1 MKFEERLNELINEAE
16 VPDELLPQNIAQM
29 LKAKSAGSTSES
41 RPAAARQDSN
51 ASALRRTIIMRTA
64 AAAAACAVFAVGMT
78 VYNQSRSEQKE
89 IESRIS
95 YEATSPVSYDE
106 LYSTYVGIDLNSG
119 NDNDKPDSDTPIED
133 DQTGTGTTA
142 PENFPEDPI
151 AYSGTTPAESFT
163 DTSAYDFADKEKY
176 GKNVSEADIVKSDG
190 KYVYCL
196 KDRTLTVIS
205 LETMEIVSTFE
216 SSLDPPIE
224 IYIDGDKIILIS
236 SETEETFVADGGSA
250 SAVTNIPEAEDPDET
265 PDVPANGEDIT
276 NSADTHSDTLS
287 QNDDII
293 NSGEELALPAGKTVK
308 RINTAVDIYS
318 VGDAENPVLTAS
330 YKQNGSCIASRLVDG
345 TLYIVTAY
353 TDYRIKPLDN
363 QADLDGFVPAYY
375 INGEKKYI
383 AASDIIVPSN
393 ANNTDYMVAA
403 AINTDEDGVKASVK
417 AVLGSSKN
425 VYCSKDTVYIAYT
438 EKDEKEYSIISSFE
452 LSKGGISYRSGCLI
466 DGVILGQQCMNEYGG
481 KFRAAARVTGENGIT
496 STSVYVL
503 NKSCEI
509 VSRTEQLLTGG
520 KEVSVRF
527 EGNYARLFEKNAEK
541 ASAVIDISADPPAF
555 VLSSIDSAA
564 YLYSWGGKLAG
575 IGRSQKGG
583 ISLSMYS
590 SESGLLLDSIDFE
603 EGDVF
608 SRAFTDRRAV
618 LIDETSGIIGVPVY
632 SHNEFGTKNRYYVF
646 SYDETAGFAQKG
658 VIEYVDI
665 DDSLVFERGEV
676 IDGKLYVFSKGRVIS
691 ARLSDLK
698 VIGSYEY

>member
-1 MKFEERLNELINEAE
+1 MRFEERLNELINEAE
-16 VPDELLPQNIAQM
+16 VPDELSPQNIAQM
-29 LKAKSAGSTSES
+29 LKAQSARSQSEA
-41 RPAAARQDSN
+41 RPAAARQTSN

-64 AAAAACAVFAVGMT
+64 AAAAACTVFAAGMA
-78 VYNQSRSEQKE
+78 VYNQSRSEQNE

-106 LYSTYVGIDLNSG
+106 LYSTYVGIDLNSV
-119 NDNDKPDSDTPIED
+119 NDNGKPDSDTPIED
-133 DQTGTGTTA
+133 DPVGTGTTA

-151 AYSGTTPAESFT
+151 AYTTAPAESFT
-163 DTSAYDFADKEKY
+163 DTSAYDFADKDKY

-190 KYVYCL
+190 EYVYCL
-196 KDRTLTVIS
+196 KGKTLTVIS

-224 IYIDGDKIILIS
+224 IHIDGDRIILIS
-236 SETEETFVADGGSA
+236 SETEEIVVADGGSA
-250 SAVTNIPEAEDPDET
+250 SAVTNIPEAEDTQET
-265 PDVPANGEDIT
+265 PDVPADGEDIT
-276 NSADTHSDTLS
+276 NSADTDSDELS

-308 RINTAVDIYS
+308 RVNTAVDIYS
-318 VGDAENPVLTAS
+318 VGDAENPILTAS
-330 YKQNGSCIASRLVDG
+330 YKQNGRCIASRLVDG

-375 INGEKKYI
+375 INGEKHYI
-383 AASDIIVPSN
+383 AASDVLVPSN

-403 AINTDEDGVKASVK
+403 AINTGEDGIEASVQ
-417 AVLGSSKN
+417 AVLGSSRN
-425 VYCSKDTVYIAYT
+425 VYCSNDTVYIAYT
-438 EKDEKEYSIISSFE
+438 EKEEKEYSIISSFE

-466 DGVILGQQCMNEYGG
+466 DGVILGRQCMNEYGG
-481 KFRAAARVTGENGIT
+481 KFRAAARVTDENGVT
-496 STSVYVL
+496 STSVYVM

-509 VSRTEQLLTGG
+509 VSCTEQLLAGG
-520 KEVSVRF
+520 KDVSVRF

-564 YLYSWGGKLAG
+564 YLYGWDGRLVG
-575 IGRSQKGG
+575 IGRSQNGG
-583 ISLSMYS
+583 ISLTMYS
-590 SESGLLLDSIDFE
+590 SESGLLLESVDFA

-618 LIDETSGIIGVPVY
+618 LTDEAAGIIGVPVY

-665 DDSLVFERGEV
+665 DDSFVFERGEV
-676 IDGKLYVFSKGRVIS
+676 IGDKLYVFSKGRVIS

>member
-16 VPDELLPQNIAQM
+16 VPDELSPQNIAQM
-29 LKAKSAGSTSES
+29 LKAQSARSES
-41 RPAAARQDSN
+41 EARPVITRQTSN

-64 AAAAACAVFAVGMT
+64 AAAAACAVFAVGMAA
-78 VYNQSRSEQKE
+78 YNQNRSEQNE

-106 LYSTYVGIDLNSG
+106 LYSTYVGIDLNRG
-119 NDNDKPDSDTPIED
+119 NDNDNPDSDAPIED
-133 DQTGTGTTA
+133 DPTGTGTTA
-142 PENFPEDPI
+142 PENFPEEPI
-151 AYSGTTPAESFT
+151 AYTTAPAESFT
-163 DTSAYDFADKEKY
+163 DSSSYDFTDKEKY

-196 KDRTLTVIS
+196 KGKTLTIIS

-224 IYIDGDKIILIS
+224 IYTDGDKIILIS
-236 SETEETFVADGGSA
+236 SETKEIIVADGGSA
-250 SAVTNIPEAEDPDET
+250 SAVTNIPEAEDIHET
-265 PDVPANGEDIT
+265 SDVPANDADIT

-383 AASDIIVPSN
+383 AASDVIVPSN

-417 AVLGSSKN
+417 AVLGSSRN

-466 DGVILGQQCMNEYGG
+466 DGVIIGQQGMNEYGG
-481 KFRAAARVTGENGIT
+481 KFRAAARVTDENGVT
-496 STSVYVL
+496 STSVYVM

-509 VSRTEQLLTGG
+509 VSRTDQLLTGV
-520 KEVSVRF
+520 KDVSVRF
-527 EGNYARLFEKNAEK
+527 EGNYARLFENNAEK
-541 ASAVIDISADPPAF
+541 ASAVIDISADPPVF

-564 YLYSWGGKLAG
+564 YLYGWDGRLAG
-575 IGRSQKGG
+575 IGRSSNGG
-583 ISLSMYS
+583 ICLTMYS
-590 SESGLLLDSIDFE
+590 SESGLMLDSIDFAE
-603 EGDVF
+603 RDVF

-618 LIDETSGIIGVPVY
+618 LIDETAGIIGVPVY

-658 VIEYVDI
+658 VIEYVDV
-665 DDSLVFERGEV
+665 DDSFVFERGDV
-676 IDGKLYVFSKGRVIS
+676 IDDKLYVFSKGRVIS